1 MADYTAYFGGQWMP
15 FNQVRIDPLDRG
27 FLVGDCV
34 FDVARTFNGK
44 SFRMREHVDRLYR
57 SLAYVRIDPGLSPD
71 EMERISEEV
80 IARNE
85 PLREQVGDY
94 QIWQFVTRG
103 RGRWAHRAGPPAV
116 GVCVRQIG
124 FSRFA
129 GLYDT
134 GAHGIIVRTRSFS
147 PDALDPK
154 VKNFS
159 RMNFN
164 LAELEASDVDPEGW
178 PILTDSRGN
187 LTEGVGYN
195 LFIVAK
201 DVIRTPGDRG
211 VLQGVSRA
219 MVFDLGRELG
229 IPVIEE
235 DLQPYDL
242 YTADEAFLHEH
253 EPLRLAGDAGGPA
266 AHRRGQ
272 AGAGRGAAPRR
283 VERDRGRG
291 HRGGGQ
297 GVRVA
302 GAARIP
308 ARLVGLD
315 LRRAG
320 RLRAQRT
327 RPPARRS
334 ASCPDEAL
342 AAALIGVLLKNSAK
356 KLRQKLPAERW
367 MASPSS
373 GPARKPS
380 RHRYAML

>member
-1 MADYTAYFGGQWMP
+1 MASFTAYFCGQWVP
-15 FNQVRIDPLDRG
+15 FHEVWIDPLDRG

-85 PLREQVGDY
+85 DLRHEVGDY

-116 GVCVRQIG
+116 CVCVRQIG
-124 FSRFA
+124 FSRYA
-129 GLYDT
+129 GLYDA
-134 GAHGIIVRTRSFS
+134 GAHGVIVRTRSFS

-164 LAELEASDVDPEGW
+164 LAELEASDVDPDGW

-195 LFIVAK
+195 LFIVTRGA
-201 DVIRTPGDRG
+201 IRTPGDRG
-211 VLQGVSRA
+211 VLQGVSRG

-229 IPVIEE
+229 IPVLEE

-242 YTADEAFLHEH
+242 YTADEAFFTSTSPCVL
-253 EPLRLAGDAGGPA
+253 PVTQVDRRPIAGGKPGPVVARLLSAWSEIVGVDIA
-266 AHRRGQ
+266 AQ
-272 AGAGRGAAPRR
+272 ARHYAPR
-283 VERDRGRG
+283 EQLESPRG
-291 HRGGGQ
+291 
-297 GVRVA
+297 
-302 GAARIP
+302 
-308 ARLVGLD
+308 
-315 LRRAG
+315 
-320 RLRAQRT
+320 
-327 RPPARRS
+327 S
-334 ASCPDEAL
+334 
-342 AAALIGVLLKNSAK
+342 
-356 KLRQKLPAERW
+356 
-367 MASPSS
+367 
-373 GPARKPS
+373 
-380 RHRYAML
+380 

>member
-15 FNQVRIDPLDRG
+15 FNEVRIDPLDRG

-242 YTADEAFLHEH
+242 YTADEAFFTSTSPCVL
-253 EPLRLAGDAGGPA
+253 PVTRVD
-266 AHRRGQ
+266 RRSI
-272 AGAGRGAAPRR
+272 GAGKPGP
-283 VERDRGRG
+283 V
-291 HRGGGQ
+291 
-297 GVRVA
+297 V
-302 GAARIP
+302 
-308 ARLVGLD
+308 ARLLAAWSETVGLD
-315 LRRAG
+315 IVAE
-320 RLRAQRT
+320 
-327 RPPARRS
+327 AREY
-334 ASCPDEAL
+334 ASREQL
-342 AAALIGVLLKNSAK
+342 
-356 KLRQKLPAERW
+356 E
-367 MASPSS
+367 SPRGS
-373 GPARKPS
+373 
-380 RHRYAML
+380 